1 MSSKQ
6 DFFKQPTLV
15 ESAEESFDEESI
27 PLPKQ
32 IGPYP
37 IESLLDKGG
46 MSLLYLGIHPETHEP
61 LIIKI
66 LSPKFVSHPEM
77 VSRFIQ
83 EAEIIALTDHPNI
96 VKLYGQGKWEGG
108 LYIAMEFIQGIS
120 LRQLIVQNAL
130 TLKRALEIV
139 LQIAYALFHLHA
151 HGVIHRDLKPENILL
166 TESGGVKV
174 IDFGIA
180 QMHEERSEKTVGD
193 QRRLIGTPVYMSPE
207 QKESPLAVSYNS
219 DIYSLGVI
227 TYELALGKLSHGSI
241 HLSLIPPGLQKI
253 LQKALQPAPQE
264 RYQDIVDFI
273 TDLSNYLESE
283 EFTAESGKG
292 NLAGELFEE
301 LKEAVRTFIPL
312 QPPSWNKIEVGLVQS
327 NTLGISPIYVDFLD
341 LTNNNSAILLAE
353 PVTKGATG
361 ILYSSLVK
369 GMLLSLR
376 ESLDEP
382 LKVVS
387 KLNNLLCRY
396 FDDQI
401 LLFNLLILNPTT
413 QKLRYISCGFGPL
426 WQIQS
431 GATKVSKLSADNIA
445 LGITEETEFV
455 EITSNWT
462 IGDRL
467 LMHTYKTLS
476 GEKESAATDTKETEL
491 QTALTETL
499 FLSPQ
504 RQVEAILRK
513 IRPGSQKKILDNS
526 SVTLLSIARKM
537 WSLWSYGQFL
547 VTFNNKIAKKVDTF
561 VECYLKIR

>member
-1 MSSKQ
+1 MTSKQ
-6 DFFKQPTLV
+6 DFYKQPTLI
-15 ESAEESFDEESI
+15 EPGSDIPDDEDI

-37 IESLLDKGG
+37 IESLLDTGG
-46 MSLLYLGIHPETHEP
+46 MSLLYLGILPETHEP
-61 LIIKI
+61 LIVKV
-66 LSPKFVSHPEM
+66 LSPKYLSHPEM
-77 VSRFIQ
+77 VTRFIQ
-83 EAEIIALTDHPNI
+83 EAEIIAMTDHPNI

-108 LYIAMEFIQGIS
+108 MYIAMEFIQGIS
-120 LRQLIVQNAL
+120 LRQMIMQNAL

-180 QMHEERSEKTVGD
+180 QLHEERPEKSTGD

-207 QKESPLAVSYNS
+207 QKESPLTVSYNS

-227 TYELALGKLSHGSI
+227 TYELALGKLSHGNI
-241 HLSLIPPGLQKI
+241 HLSLLPPGLQKI
-253 LQKALQPAPQE
+253 LQKTLQPSPQE

-273 TDLSNYLESE
+273 TDLSNYLESD
-283 EFTAESGKG
+283 EFTADAGRG
-292 NLAGELFEE
+292 NVAGELFEE

-312 QPPSWNKIEVGLVQS
+312 TPPSWNKVEVGLVQS
-327 NTLGISPIYVDFLD
+327 NTMGISPVYADFID
-341 LTNNNSAILLAE
+341 LTNNCSAILLTE
-353 PVTKGATG
+353 PVNKGVSA
-361 ILYSSLVK
+361 ILYSSLIK
-369 GMLLSLR
+369 GMILSMGDLM
-376 ESLDEP
+376 EEP
-382 LKVVS
+382 LKLV
-387 KLNNLLCRY
+387 KRLNSLLCKY

-401 LLFNLLILNPTT
+401 LLFNLLILNPNN
-413 QKLRYISCGFGPL
+413 QQLRYISCGFGPL
-426 WQIQS
+426 WQMQS
-431 GATKVSKLSADNIA
+431 GSTKVTKLSADNIA

-467 LMHTYKTLS
+467 LIHTYKTLS
-476 GEKESAATDTKETEL
+476 NEKEASSAADNKEQEL
-491 QTALTETL
+491 QTALLETL

-513 IRPGSQKKILDNS
+513 IRPATNKKILDAS
-526 SVTLLSIARKM
+526 AVTLISIARKM
-537 WSLWSYGQFL
+537 
-547 VTFNNKIAKKVDTF
+547 
-561 VECYLKIR
+561 